1 MRSPLAAAILAM
13 SLLAGCAP
21 GRNLQPL
28 PDMPPSAYRLGAGDQ
43 VRIITFGEDQ
53 LTGTF
58 RVSDGGSIALPLLGS
73 VPAGGLTPSELGQE
87 IANDLKQKK
96 LFRDPSVSVEVSEY
110 RPIFVLGEVKTP
122 GQYPYRPGMTVLTA
136 VTVAGGFTYRAIDDY
151 ASVVRLTD
159 NNTATEGLVKRQSY
173 LMPGDVLTIYERR
186 F

>member
-1 MRSPLAAAILAM
+1 MRLFPAVLALTLG
-13 SLLAGCAP
+13 LLAGCAP
-21 GRNLQPL
+21 GRDLAPL
-28 PDMPPSAYRLGAGDQ
+28 PEVTPSAYRLGVGDQ

-53 LTGTF
+53 LTGSF
-58 RVSDGGSIALPLLGS
+58 RVNDSGLIDLPLLGPVRAS
-73 VPAGGLTPSELGQE
+73 GLTSAELSSE
-87 IANDLKQKK
+87 IADSLKRKK

-136 VTVAGGFTYRAIDDY
+136 VTVAGGFTYRAIEDY
-151 ASVVRLTD
+151 ASVVRTSETD
-159 NNTATEGLVKRQSY
+159 KAVEGRVNRQSF

>member
-1 MRSPLAAAILAM
+1 MRSSLAAALLAL
-13 SLLAGCAP
+13 SLLSGCAP

-28 PDMPPSAYRLGAGDQ
+28 PDVAPSAYRLGVGDQ

-58 RVSDGGSIALPLLGS
+58 RVNDSGSIALPLLGS
-73 VPAGGLTPSELGQE
+73 VQANGLTSSELGAE
-87 IANDLKQKK
+87 IANQLKQRK

-136 VTVAGGFTYRAIDDY
+136 VTVAGGFTYRAVEDY
-151 ASVVRLTD
+151 ASVVRMTD
-159 NNTATEGLVKRQSY
+159 NNIATEGLVKRQSY